1 MQSKRD
7 NRGLSSYPL
16 HHHLFLT
23 STHCNATVTTTLP
36 GATTLLCLFAR
47 YVLCSTRN
55 LRHNGLSSLADHT
68 SKDPEEF
75 IITQTKFIMVNFFI
89 SLNQLNYM

>member
-1 MQSKRD
+1 MHSKRD
-7 NRGLSSYPL
+7 SRRLSSYPL
-16 HHHLFLT
+16 HHHLLLT
-23 STHCNATVTTTLP
+23 STHCNATVTTALP
-36 GATTLLCLFAR
+36 GAATLLCLFAR

-55 LRHNGLSSLADHT
+55 LRHNGLSLPADHS

-75 IITQTKFIMVNFFI
+75 IITQTKFIMVNFLI